1 MVCCSQTQRALYQLL
16 AAVASSSLALQT
28 VVARAAV
35 TIPSAAS
42 DNNNNIIIILFNLHL
57 YTTAITLSRDITR
70 RIAVAVV
77 AQLL

>member
-16 AAVASSSLALQT
+16 PAVASSSLALQT

-42 DNNNNIIIILFNLHL
+42 DNNNKIIILFNLHL
-57 YTTAITLSRDITR
+57 YTTAITLSRDITH
-70 RIAVAVV
+70 RIAVAIVT
-77 AQLL
+77 QLQ